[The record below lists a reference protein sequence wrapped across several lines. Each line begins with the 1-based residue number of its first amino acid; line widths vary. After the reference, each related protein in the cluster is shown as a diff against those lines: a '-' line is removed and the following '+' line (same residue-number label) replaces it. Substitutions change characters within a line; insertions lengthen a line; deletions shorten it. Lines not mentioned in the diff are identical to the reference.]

1 MNDASP
7 ITVAG
12 QAMAQPA
19 FIPVS
24 RSDLIEGLLSPDRWA
39 TNEERALASDV
50 LMKIGSLRQHKSAVT
65 LNQLSDLYDPFNP
78 DDETVNPA
86 QASEAER
93 LETRRI
99 FNTQLKDLI
108 TSANYHELHEHELEE
123 ILDKATPEGVH
134 VEVDFKEY
142 DVMLIFYRGAYDAP
156 RTKRD
161 YRRLFLK
168 KTQYNVPTFLRLFL
182 AIKFKP
188 EAIRVQELMKDYGL
202 DEQKARKRLKKMRRM
217 LPPACST
224 DHIYLKIFKTIPRYD
239 VEMLFPNIKVK
250 MKYRDK
256 LQLGGSAL
264 VGTTAWAVGTAAKL
278 AVAVALSPML
288 LIGALVTGVGGIMYA
303 QIRNIFITRDKY
315 RMQLAQS
322 LYFQNLA
329 NNQGALALIVD
340 DAEEEDVKE
349 EALLYTHLLRTPV
362 HATQLDN
369 LRNVI
374 NDFLNEKFGIDISF
388 DIRDALDRLRAQ
400 GLVEDSPA
408 GALRAMPLRDAS
420 RFLHERW
427 CGALSQS

>member
-24 RSDLIEGLLSPDRWA
+24 RSDIAKALLSPDRWA
-39 TNEERALASDV
+39 NNEERALAHDV
-50 LMKIGSLRQHKSAVT
+50 LMKIGSLQQHKSGVL
-65 LNQLSDLYDPFNP
+65 LNQLNDLYDPFNP
-78 DDETVNPA
+78 DDETVNVTE
-86 QASEAER
+86 ASETER
-93 LETRRI
+93 VEKRRQ
-99 FNTQLKDLI
+99 FNTKFKELI
-108 TSANYHELHEHELEE
+108 NRANYHELQEHELEE

-168 KTQYNVPTFLRLFL
+168 KKQYGVPHFLRLFI

-188 EAIRVQELMKDYGL
+188 EEIRLKELMKDYGL
-202 DEQKARKRLKKMRRM
+202 DEEKARKKLKKMRRM

-264 VGTTAWAVGTAAKL
+264 VGTAAWGLGTAAKL

-303 QIRNIFITRDKY
+303 QIRNVFITRDKY

-349 EALLYTHLLRTPV
+349 EALLYTHLLRTPTQG
-362 HATQLDN
+362 TQLDD
-369 LRNVI
+369 LRAVI
-374 NDFLNEKFGIDISF
+374 DEFLNEKFGVDVSF
-388 DIRDALDRLRAQ
+388 DIRDALDRLKAQ
-400 GLVEDSPA
+400 GLVQDTPA
-408 GALRAMPLRDAS
+408 GELRAMPLRDAS
-420 RFLHERW
+420 RYLHERW
-427 CGALSQS
+427 CNALSPS

>member
-24 RSDLIEGLLSPDRWA
+24 RSDIAKALLSPDRWA
-39 TNEERALASDV
+39 NNEERALAHDV
-50 LMKIGSLRQHKSAVT
+50 LMKIGSLRQHKSGVL
-65 LNQLSDLYDPFNP
+65 LNHLSDLYDPFNP
-78 DDETVNPA
+78 DDETVNVTE
-86 QASEAER
+86 ASEAER
-93 LETRRI
+93 VEKRRQ

-108 TSANYHELHEHELEE
+108 NRANYHELQEHELEE
-123 ILDKATPEGVH
+123 ILDKATPEGVQ

-161 YRRLFLK
+161 YRRLYLK
-168 KTQYNVPTFLRLFL
+168 KKQYGVPTFLRLFL

-188 EAIRVQELMKDYGL
+188 EEIRVKEIMKDYGL
-202 DEQKARKRLKKMRRM
+202 EEEKARKKLKKMRRM

-250 MKYRDK
+250 MKYSDK

-264 VGTTAWAVGTAAKL
+264 VGTAAWGLGTAAKL

-329 NNQGALALIVD
+329 NNQGALALVVD

-349 EALLYTHLLRTPV
+349 EALLYTHLLRKPTQL
-362 HATQLDN
+362 TQLDD
-369 LRNVI
+369 LRAVI
-374 NDFLNEKFGIDISF
+374 DEFLNEKFGVKISF

-400 GLVEDSPA
+400 GLVQDSPA
-408 GALRAMPLRDAS
+408 GELRAMPLRDAS
-420 RFLHERW
+420 RYLHERW
-427 CGALSQS
+427 CNALSPS

>member
-39 TNEERALASDV
+39 TSEERALASDV
-50 LMKIGSLRQHKSAVT
+50 LMKIGSLRQHRSAVM

-86 QASEAER
+86 EASEAER

-99 FNTQLKDLI
+99 FNTQLKDLVA
-108 TSANYHELHEHELEE
+108 SANYHELHEHELEE
-123 ILDKATPEGVH
+123 ILDKATPDGVH

-188 EAIRVQELMKDYGL
+188 AEIRIQELMKDYGL
-202 DEQKARKRLKKMRRM
+202 DEERARKKLKKMRRV

-264 VGTTAWAVGTAAKL
+264 VGTAAWAVGTAAKL

-303 QIRNIFITRDKY
+303 QVRNIFITRDKY

-349 EALLYTHLLRTPV
+349 EALLYTHLLRTPA
-362 HATQLDN
+362 HSTQLDN

-374 NDFLNEKFGIDISF
+374 NDFLNEKFGVDISF

-400 GLVEDSPA
+400 GLVQDSPA

-420 RFLHERW
+420 RYLHERW
-427 CGALSQS
+427 CNALSQS

>member
-24 RSDLIEGLLSPDRWA
+24 RSDIVKALLSPDRWA
-39 TNEERALASDV
+39 SNEERALANDV
-50 LMKIGSLRQHKSAVT
+50 LMKIGSLRQHKSGVL
-65 LNQLSDLYDPFNP
+65 LNQLNDLYDPFNP
-78 DDETVNPA
+78 DDETVNVT
-86 QASEAER
+86 EAPEIER
-93 LETRRI
+93 LEKRRQ
-99 FNTQLKDLI
+99 FNAQLKDLI
-108 TSANYHELHEHELEE
+108 NSANYHELQEYELEE

-168 KTQYNVPTFLRLFL
+168 KKQYGVPTFLRLFI

-188 EAIRVQELMKDYGL
+188 AEIRIKELMSDYGL
-202 DEQKARKRLKKMRRM
+202 DEEKARKRLKKMRRM

-224 DHIYLKIFKTIPRYD
+224 DHIYLKIFKTIPRFD

-288 LIGALVTGVGGIMYA
+288 LVGALVTGVGGIMYA
-303 QIRNIFITRDKY
+303 QIRNIFITRDRY

-349 EALLYTHLLRTPV
+349 EALLYTHLLRKPTQGS
-362 HATQLDN
+362 QLDD
-369 LRNVI
+369 LRADI
-374 NDFLNEKFGIDISF
+374 DAFLKEKFGVEISF
-388 DIRDALDRLRAQ
+388 DVHDALDRLRAE
-400 GLVEDSPA
+400 GLVLDSPA
-408 GALRAMPLRDAS
+408 GELRAMPLRDAG
-420 RFLHERW
+420 RYLHERW
-427 CGALSQS
+427 CNALSPS

>member
-7 ITVAG
+7 ITDAG
-12 QAMAQPA
+12 QAVAQPA

-24 RSDLIEGLLSPDRWA
+24 RSDIIASLLSPERWDTA
-39 TNEERALASDV
+39 EERALAADV
-50 LMKIGSLRQHKSAVT
+50 LMKLGAIRQHHSGMT

-78 DDETVNPA
+78 DDDTVNLTS
-86 QASEAER
+86 ASEMER
-93 LETRRI
+93 LEKRRM
-99 FNTQLKDLI
+99 FNTKLKDLV
-108 TSANYHELHEHELEE
+108 TSANYHQLQEHELEE
-123 ILDKATPEGVH
+123 ILDKATPDGVH

-142 DVMLIFYRGAYDAP
+142 DIMLIFYRGAYDVQ
-156 RTKRD
+156 RTRRD

-168 KTQYNVPTFLRLFL
+168 KKSYAVPTFLRLFL

-188 EAIRVQELMKDYGL
+188 EETRIKELMQDYGL

-224 DHIYLKIFKTIPRYD
+224 DHVYLKIFKTIPRYD

-250 MKYRDK
+250 MKYTDK
-256 LQLGGSAL
+256 LQLGGSAV
-264 VGTTAWAVGTAAKL
+264 VGTAAWAVGTAAKL

-288 LIGALVTGVGGIMYA
+288 LAGALVTGVGGIMYA
-303 QIRNIFITRDKY
+303 QIRNIFITRDRY

-349 EALLYTHLLRTPV
+349 EALLYTHLLRAPV
-362 HATQLDN
+362 QPTQLET
-369 LRNVI
+369 LRALI
-374 NDFLNEKFGIDISF
+374 NQFLTSKFGVNVSF
-388 DIRDALDRLRAQ
+388 DIHDALNRLRAQ
-400 GLVEDSPA
+400 GLVQDSPF
-408 GALRAMPLRDAS
+408 GELRALPLREAS
-420 RFLHERW
+420 RHLHERW
-427 CGALSQS
+427 CSALSQS

>member
-7 ITVAG
+7 ITVLG

-24 RSDLIEGLLSPDRWA
+24 RSDIVEALLSPDRWS
-39 TNEERALASDV
+39 TSDERVLASDV
-50 LMKIGSLRQHKSAVT
+50 LMKIGSLRQHTSGVL

-78 DDETVNPA
+78 DDETVNVT
-86 QASEAER
+86 EAPEIER
-93 LETRRI
+93 LEKRRL
-99 FNTQLKDLI
+99 FNAKLKDLI
-108 TSANYHELHEHELEE
+108 NSANYHELHEHELEE
-123 ILDKATPEGVH
+123 ILDKATPDGVQ

-142 DVMLIFYRGAYDAP
+142 DVMLIFYRGAYDAQ

-168 KTQYNVPTFLRLFL
+168 KMQYSIPTFMRLFL

-188 EAIRVQELMKDYGL
+188 EEVRVQEIMKDYGL
-202 DEQKARKRLKKMRRM
+202 DEEKARKRLKKMRRM

-264 VGTTAWAVGTAAKL
+264 VGTTAWAIGTAAKL

-288 LIGALVTGVGGIMYA
+288 LLGALVTGVGGIMYA
-303 QIRNIFITRDKY
+303 QVRNIFITRDRY

-349 EALLYTHLLRTPV
+349 EALLYTHLLRTPT
-362 HATQLDN
+362 HSTQLDN
-369 LRNVI
+369 LRGVI
-374 NDFLNEKFGIDISF
+374 NEFLNEKFGIDISF

-400 GLVEDSPA
+400 GLVQDTPA
-408 GALRAMPLRDAS
+408 GGLHPMSLRDAS
-420 RFLHERW
+420 RYLHERW
-427 CGALSQS
+427 CNALSQS

>member
-24 RSDLIEGLLSPDRWA
+24 RSDIVKALLSPDRWDS
-39 TNEERALASDV
+39 NEERALASDV
-50 LMKIGSLRQHKSAVT
+50 LMKIGSLRQHKSGVL
-65 LNQLSDLYDPFNP
+65 LNQLNELYDPFNP
-78 DDETVNPA
+78 DDETVNVTE
-86 QASEAER
+86 ASETER
-93 LETRRI
+93 VEKRRL
-99 FNTQLKDLI
+99 FNSQLKELI
-108 TSANYHELHEHELEE
+108 NSANYHELQEHELEE

-142 DVMLIFYRGAYDAP
+142 DVMLIFYRGPYDAP
-156 RTKRD
+156 RNKRD

-168 KTQYNVPTFLRLFL
+168 KKQYGVPHFLRLFI

-188 EAIRVQELMKDYGL
+188 EEIRLKELMKDFGL
-202 DEQKARKRLKKMRRM
+202 DEEKARKRLKKMRRV

-239 VEMLFPNIKVK
+239 VEMLFPNINVK

-303 QIRNIFITRDKY
+303 QVRNIFITRDQY

-349 EALLYTHLLRTPV
+349 EALLYTHLLRKP
-362 HATQLDN
+362 AQGSQLDD
-369 LRNVI
+369 LRADI
-374 NDFLNEKFGIDISF
+374 DAFLKEKFGVDISF
-388 DIRDALDRLRAQ
+388 DVRDALERLRAE
-400 GLVEDSPA
+400 GLVQESPT
-408 GALRAMPLRDAS
+408 GELRAMPLRDAS
-420 RFLHERW
+420 RYLYERW
-427 CGALSQS
+427 CNALSPS

>member
-24 RSDLIEGLLSPDRWA
+24 RSDIVKALLSPDRWA
-39 TNEERALASDV
+39 SNEERALANDV
-50 LMKIGSLRQHKSAVT
+50 LMKIGSLRQHKSGVL
-65 LNQLSDLYDPFNP
+65 LNQLNDLYDPFNP
-78 DDETVNPA
+78 DDETVNVT
-86 QASEAER
+86 EAPEIER
-93 LETRRI
+93 LEKRRQ
-99 FNTQLKDLI
+99 FNAQLKDLI
-108 TSANYHELHEHELEE
+108 NSANYHELQEYELEE

-168 KTQYNVPTFLRLFL
+168 KKQYGVPTFLRLFI

-188 EAIRVQELMKDYGL
+188 AEIRIKELMSDYGL
-202 DEQKARKRLKKMRRM
+202 DEEKARKRLKKMRRM

-288 LIGALVTGVGGIMYA
+288 LVGALVTGVGGIMYA
-303 QIRNIFITRDKY
+303 QIRNIFITRDRY

-329 NNQGALALIVD
+329 NNQGALALIV
-340 DAEEEDVKE
+340 
-349 EALLYTHLLRTPV
+349 TTPK
-362 HATQLDN
+362 
-369 LRNVI
+369 R
-374 NDFLNEKFGIDISF
+374 
-388 DIRDALDRLRAQ
+388 R
-400 GLVEDSPA
+400 
-408 GALRAMPLRDAS
+408 M
-420 RFLHERW
+420 
-427 CGALSQS
+427 

>member
-7 ITVAG
+7 ITIAG

-19 FIPVS
+19 FVPVS
-24 RSDLIEGLLSPDRWA
+24 RSDIIESLLNPDRWDTA
-39 TNEERALASDV
+39 EDRKLAADV
-50 LMKIGSLRQHKSAVT
+50 LNKIGALRQHRSGLM

-78 DDETVNPA
+78 DDETVDLAEP
-86 QASEAER
+86 SEMER
-93 LETRRI
+93 LEKRRL
-99 FNTQLKDLI
+99 FNAKLKDLVR
-108 TSANYHELHEHELEE
+108 SANYHELQDHELEE

-134 VEVDFKEY
+134 VDVDFKEY
-142 DVMLIFYRGAYDAP
+142 DVKLIFYRGAYDAK

-168 KTQYNVPTFLRLFL
+168 KKDYTIPTFLRLFL

-188 EAIRVQELMKDYGL
+188 EEIRIKELMHDYGL
-202 DEQKARKRLKKMRRM
+202 DEPKARKRLKKMRRM

-224 DHIYLKIFKTIPRYD
+224 DHIYLKTFKTIPRYD
-239 VEMLFPNIKVK
+239 VEMLFPNIQVK
-250 MKYRDK
+250 MKYSDK

-264 VGTTAWAVGTAAKL
+264 VGTAAWAVGTAAKL
-278 AVAVALSPML
+278 AVAVALSPLL
-288 LIGALVTGVGGIMYA
+288 LIGALATGVGGILYA

-349 EALLYTHLLRTPV
+349 EALLYTHLLREPV
-362 HATQLDN
+362 QDARLDS
-369 LRNVI
+369 LQTSI
-374 NDFLNEKFGIDISF
+374 NQFLKEKFGVDISF
-388 DIRDALDRLRAQ
+388 DIHDALERLRAQ
-400 GLVEDSPA
+400 GLVQDSPS
-408 GALRAMPLRDAS
+408 GEIRAMPLGDAS
-420 RFLHERW
+420 RHLYDRW
-427 CGALSQS
+427 CGALAQN

>member
-24 RSDLIEGLLSPDRWA
+24 RSDIVEALLSPDRWS
-39 TNEERALASDV
+39 TSDERILASDV
-50 LMKIGSLRQHKSAVT
+50 LMKIGSLRQHKSGVL

-78 DDETVNPA
+78 DDETVNLT
-86 QASEAER
+86 EAPEMER
-93 LETRRI
+93 LEKRRL
-99 FNTQLKDLI
+99 FNAKLKDLI
-108 TSANYHELHEHELEE
+108 NSANYHELHEHELEE
-123 ILDKATPEGVH
+123 ILDKATPDGVH

-142 DVMLIFYRGAYDAP
+142 DVMLIFYRGAYDVQ

-168 KTQYNVPTFLRLFL
+168 KTQYSIPTFMRLFL

-188 EAIRVQELMKDYGL
+188 EEIRVQELMKDYGL
-202 DEQKARKRLKKMRRM
+202 DEEKARKRLRKMRRM

-303 QIRNIFITRDKY
+303 QVRNIFITRDRY

-349 EALLYTHLLRTPV
+349 EALLYTHLLRTPTHV
-362 HATQLDN
+362 TQLDN
-369 LRNVI
+369 LRGVI
-374 NDFLNEKFGIDISF
+374 NEFLNEKFGIDISF

-400 GLVEDSPA
+400 GLVQDTPA
-408 GALRAMPLRDAS
+408 GGLHPMPLRDAS
-420 RFLHERW
+420 PYLYERW
-427 CGALSQS
+427 CNALSQS